1 MPVFVLL
8 MLIVGF
14 MVLVVL
20 TSDRTR
26 GDETGRRAGTGDTG
40 VQHEDD
46 VVV

>member
-26 GDETGRRAGTGDTG
+26 DATGRRAGTGDTG
-40 VQHEDD
+40 VQREDD